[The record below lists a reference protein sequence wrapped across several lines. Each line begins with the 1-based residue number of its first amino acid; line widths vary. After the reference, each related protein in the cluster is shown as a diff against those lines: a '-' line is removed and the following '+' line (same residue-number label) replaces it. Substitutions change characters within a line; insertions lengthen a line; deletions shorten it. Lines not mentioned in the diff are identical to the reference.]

1 MNITKFLGT
10 SMLQNIWEHA
20 SVKCQ
25 MFVYHQWSHHAKM
38 NLIIY
43 WKTVRNLD
51 AKPLFKVCK
60 WGSRKTMSLLFTT
73 LFFPAWTQDL
83 HLTLHK
89 TLRRCTGLLSTVLCT
104 LNVRPVSRG

>member
-51 AKPLFKVCK
+51 AKSLFKVCN
-60 WGSRKTMSLLFTT
+60 GCNRKTTIHVVLMSLLFTT

-83 HLTLHK
+83 H
-89 TLRRCTGLLSTVLCT
+89 
-104 LNVRPVSRG
+104 